1 MLIVGNDCITLA
13 EGETQMAIWSIIA
26 APLIMGNDIRNLTK
40 GSLELLTNP
49 EIIAINQDKMGT
61 AGGRV
66 LNTVN
71 GDGCEV
77 WARPLQN
84 GDLAVALYNEGD
96 LDQEGCPLDLSY
108 LKWDGIYQ
116 RHAYARDVIQR
127 KDLGVICQLEKYP
140 VVAHGVKFLRLRKIV
155 DGMNFSECKQ

>member
-1 MLIVGNDCITLA
+1 
-13 EGETQMAIWSIIA
+13 MAIWSIVA

-66 LNTVN
+66 LNAVS

-84 GDLAVALYNEGD
+84 GDLAVALYNRGD
-96 LDQEGCPLDLSY
+96 FDQEGCPLDLSY
-108 LKWDGIYQ
+108 LNWDGY
-116 RHAYARDVIQR
+116 AYARDVIQR
-127 KDLGVICQLEKYP
+127 KDLGVICQVKKYP
-140 VVAHGVKFLRLRKIV
+140 VVAHGVKFLRLRKTVNGIKL
-155 DGMNFSECKQ
+155 SE